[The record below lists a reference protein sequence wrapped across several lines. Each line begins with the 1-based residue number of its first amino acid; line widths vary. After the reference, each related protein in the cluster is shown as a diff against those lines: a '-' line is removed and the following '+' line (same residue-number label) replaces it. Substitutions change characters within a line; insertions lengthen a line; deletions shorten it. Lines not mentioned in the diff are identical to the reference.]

1 MTSAAPLLIPPD
13 EVLDIKTA
21 AFRVHRSVDQVR
33 RWHKEHGIGRQ
44 SGRNAPIEISAL
56 ALCMVQHGDF
66 PALDD
71 LKAGRRDSDRVARY
85 LDFLGLPR

>member
-1 MTSAAPLLIPPD
+1 MMTSSPLLIPPD

-21 AFRVHRSVDQVR
+21 SHRVKRSVDQVR

-44 SGRNAPIEISAL
+44 AGPNAPIEISAP

-66 PALDD
+66 SALDE
-71 LKAGRRDSDRVARY
+71 LKAGHRDSDRVVRY